1 VNRKTDW
8 RVVEANKKK
17 TEEQKNRRK
26 QKTDWRVVE
35 ANKKKRTA
43 IRNVNEQ
50 REKRSK

>member
-26 QKTDWRVVE
+26 QKNR
-35 ANKKKRTA
+35 RTEENRRQ
-43 IRNVNEQ
+43 IGELLKQTRRKGLQ
-50 REKRSK
+50 